1 LPQLGKCIGGAL
13 KTEVAMPNFAILVQ
27 ESTSAYSET
36 VIDGLVV
43 EALSG
48 FTTTAFTR
56 SILETDM
63 EQINGKTTGTKMV
76 VSNVAGP
83 MNCAGI
89 AYTGY
94 TVGSLAAKLEYEVT
108 DLNSTLTPTT
118 ANLVI
123 TNLSG
128 NAVGEVKA
136 FLMRDNANFRDL
148 LFGATFNFNKLVP
161 GCKFNTL
168 TDFVTATNAPAW
180 PSGRY
185 AFIEVLGGPND
196 TAPLTPTNRNVR
208 VTVTDASTGTVENI
222 FYTANGGSAWSEQLF
237 GTTSGT
243 TKTVTGTL
251 SVSGAVQLGGTVPAY
266 AKMQIASTLPSDSG
280 ATYSIINAG
289 TVPSTTTDYI
299 AYRTGAGTQNA
310 AFTLGSYIHYYA
322 TQGTVT
328 GGSRLAPT
336 TQYGFAVDGNLIGA
350 TTNYGFWANIPTAAN
365 RYNFVAAGTAPSF
378 FVGAVGWVGS
388 TLTIA
393 SGAITAQRNYHLI
406 AGEGGVADDLTN
418 ITPAIEGQLLVLR
431 AASDSVTITV
441 KSTGNI
447 KTAGSDMV
455 LDNQYDTITLIY
467 DTTLGFWLETARSN
481 NGA

>member
-1 LPQLGKCIGGAL
+1 
-13 KTEVAMPNFAILVQ
+13 
-27 ESTSAYSET
+27 
-36 VIDGLVV
+36 
-43 EALSG
+43 
-48 FTTTAFTR
+48 
-56 SILETDM
+56 
-63 EQINGKTTGTKMV
+63 
-76 VSNVAGP
+76 
-83 MNCAGI
+83 
-89 AYTGY
+89 
-94 TVGSLAAKLEYEVT
+94 
-108 DLNSTLTPTT
+108 
-118 ANLVI
+118 
-123 TNLSG
+123 
-128 NAVGEVKA
+128 
-136 FLMRDNANFRDL
+136 
-148 LFGATFNFNKLVP
+148 
-161 GCKFNTL
+161 
-168 TDFVTATNAPAW
+168 
-180 PSGRY
+180 
-185 AFIEVLGGPND
+185 
-196 TAPLTPTNRNVR
+196 
-208 VTVTDASTGTVENI
+208 
-222 FYTANGGSAWSEQLF
+222 
-237 GTTSGT
+237 
-243 TKTVTGTL
+243 
-251 SVSGAVQLGGTVPAY
+251 
-266 AKMQIASTLPSDSG
+266 MQIASTLPSDSG

-350 TTNYGFWANIPTAAN
+350 TTNYGFWTNIPTAAN

-378 FVGAVGWVGS
+378 FVGAVGWVSS

-393 SGAITAQRNYHLI
+393 SGAITAQRNYHLV
-406 AGEGGVADDLTN
+406 AGEGGVADDLTD
-418 ITPAIEGQLLVLR
+418 ITPAVEGQLLVLR